1 MIENEYSKKV
11 DNLNDY
17 IEYCERNGFILDS
30 KINQIRVLYR
40 HSNKTL
46 ARITI
51 NNINNSLKKYLD
63 FKEDKLTSDELIS
76 RKESKMIEFTDDE
89 AVYSILDFLGY
100 KKDNTL
106 ERVRYVYKKE
116 DIVFELDEYI
126 KPNKSCVVSL
136 EGEKDKI
143 SKIWE
148 ELFKY

>member
-17 IEYCERNGFILDS
+17 IEYCKRNGFILDS
-30 KINQIRVLYR
+30 KINQTRVLYR

>member
-30 KINQIRVLYR
+30 KINQTRVLYR

-106 ERVRYVYKKE
+106 ERIRYIYKKE
-116 DIVFELDEYI
+116 DIIFELDEYI

>member
-17 IEYCERNGFILDS
+17 IEYCKRNGFILDS
-30 KINQIRVLYR
+30 KINQTRVLYR

-51 NNINNSLKKYLD
+51 NNINIILKKYLD